1 MPALNRVKEQAHRS
15 SCAARVRQQVISLN
29 IYAGENDTKLPLPN
43 TGGAWL
49 QDLAVSTAN
58 FLLDNGMT
66 REIFYCPSNFAYQ
79 KHNDLFWSFNN
90 DS

>member
-1 MPALNRVKEQAHRS
+1 MPALNRIKEQARRS
-15 SCAARVRQQVISLN
+15 SYATRVRQQVISSN
-29 IYAGENDTKLPLPN
+29 IYAGDNDTKLPLPN

-79 KHNDLFWSFNN
+79 KHNDFF
-90 DS
+90 